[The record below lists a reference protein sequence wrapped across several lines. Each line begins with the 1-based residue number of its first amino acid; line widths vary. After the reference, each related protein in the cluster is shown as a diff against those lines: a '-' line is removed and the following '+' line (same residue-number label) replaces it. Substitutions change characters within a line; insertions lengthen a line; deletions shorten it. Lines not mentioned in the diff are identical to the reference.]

1 MEALKGPEWV
11 GVGKRS
17 IDRGFQAAG
26 MTELRDLS
34 RGSTA
39 ASSARYSRLEGTDDS
54 IRIKVRTL
62 DNEST
67 WEVDGEG
74 SWTVRQ
80 LKDHV
85 CIFCGMF
92 ARVPLCRTACQHAKQ
107 RPRTVHHRARPFLML
122 ELRGATNVQL
132 KETKDLKDKRIR
144 LILLGRMLEVDYSKL
159 PGTVRRA

>member
-1 MEALKGPEWV
+1 
-11 GVGKRS
+11 
-17 IDRGFQAAG
+17 

-39 ASSARYSRLEGTDDS
+39 GSSVRYSRLEGTDDS

-85 CIFCGMF
+85 CIFCAIF
-92 ARVPLCRTACQHAKQ
+92 VRIPLCRTAC
-107 RPRTVHHRARPFLML
+107 
-122 ELRGATNVQL
+122 
-132 KETKDLKDKRIR
+132 
-144 LILLGRMLEVDYSKL
+144 
-159 PGTVRRA
+159 